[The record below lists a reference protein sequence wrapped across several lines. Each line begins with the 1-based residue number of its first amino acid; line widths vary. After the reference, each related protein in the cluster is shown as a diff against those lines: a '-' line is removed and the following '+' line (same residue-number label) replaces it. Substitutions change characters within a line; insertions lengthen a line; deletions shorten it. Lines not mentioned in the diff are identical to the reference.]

1 MLKKLQK
8 KQISIIAAAAL
19 FAFSA
24 GAMVSAPEIGKSLG
38 QWLKFGKNQVEQT
51 SDASVAQSAVFPL
64 ISQSLPERAAKL
76 AAIAGQSPSPDRN
89 RARYLL
95 ASDYIERTQGK
106 KALALLEGLE
116 KDYPT
121 LAPYICSNK
130 PRQKICWARTVKPQ
144 ISGEKS

>member
-19 FAFSA
+19 FAFLT

-38 QWLKFGKNQVEQT
+38 QWLKLSQNKAEEI
-51 SDASVAQSAVFPL
+51 SDASIAQSTVLPL

-76 AAIAGQSPSPDRN
+76 AEIAGQSPSPDRN

-95 ASDYIERTQGK
+95 ASDYIERTQAQK
-106 KALALLEGLE
+106 SPSFTPRVRERLS
-116 KDYPT
+116 YSCT
-121 LAPYICSNK
+121 LYFAKTGAGRGYAG
-130 PRQKICWARTVKPQ
+130 RRW
-144 ISGEKS
+144 